1 MPKTVLLCPPT
12 YFDVLD
18 MKNPY
23 MLGESPVDKQKARMQ
38 WEALRRALETAGL
51 QIETIDPVPGLEDMV
66 FAANQIFVGYH
77 ETIGKFIVPSHMRF
91 ASRQRE
97 VAHYVEWFRGR
108 GYKVI
113 EVDFGDEYLE
123 GSGDLIWHPDR
134 SRIYA
139 GHAFRSTI
147 GGIRHLAEAMQKLG
161 IPVVALELVDERFYH
176 LDTCFCPLNNEAVLI
191 FPGAFAKVS
200 LDQLRGYWR
209 RVHVI
214 TEEEAAGFIAN
225 GIVANGHFLTARI
238 TGNLERILA
247 QEGLK
252 PVIVETSEFEK
263 SGGSCFCMK
272 NFID

>member
-1 MPKTVLLCPPT
+1 MPKTALLCPPT

-23 MLGESPVDKQKARMQ
+23 MLGESPVDKQKARQQ
-38 WEALRRALETAGL
+38 WEALRRALETAGV
-51 QIETIDPVPGLEDMV
+51 QIATIDPVPGLEDMV
-66 FAANQIFVGYH
+66 FAANQVFVGH
-77 ETIGKFIVPSHMRF
+77 HAKIGKFIVPSHMRF

-97 VAHYVEWFRGR
+97 VAHYVEWFRAR

-123 GSGDLIWHPDR
+123 GNGDLIWHPDW

-139 GHAFRSTI
+139 GHAFRSTV
-147 GGIRHLAEAMQKLG
+147 GGIRHLDEAMQKLG
-161 IPVVALELVDERFYH
+161 IPVVALELMDERFYH

-191 FPGAFAKVS
+191 FPGAFAKAS
-200 LDQLRGYWR
+200 LDQLRGYWQ
-209 RVHVI
+209 RVHEI

-225 GIVANGHFLTARI
+225 GIVANGHFLTPRV

-247 QEGLK
+247 QEKLK
-252 PVIVETSEFEK
+252 PLVVETSEYEK

>member
-1 MPKTVLLCPPT
+1 MSKTALLCPPN

-23 MLGESPVDKQKARMQ
+23 MLGESPVDKQKARTQ
-38 WEALRRALETAGL
+38 WEALRIALEKAGVK
-51 QIETIDPVPGLEDMV
+51 IETIEPVPGLEDMV
-66 FAANQIFVGYH
+66 FAANQVFVGHH
-77 ETIGKFIVPSHMRF
+77 EQIGKFIVPSHMRF

-97 VAHYVEWFRGR
+97 VAHYVEWFKAK
-108 GYKVI
+108 GYKII
-113 EVDFGDEYLE
+113 EIDFDDEYLE

-147 GGIRHLAEAMQKLG
+147 GGIRHLEEAMSKLG
-161 IPVVALELVDERFYH
+161 IPVVALELTDERFYH
-176 LDTCFCPLNNEAVLI
+176 LDTCFSPLNNDALLI
-191 FPGAFAKVS
+191 FPGAFAHAS
-200 LDQLRGYWR
+200 RDQLHTYWP
-209 RVHVI
+209 RVHEI
-214 TEEEAAGFIAN
+214 TEDEAVGFIAN
-225 GIVANGHFLTARI
+225 GIVANGHFLTPRV
-238 TGNLERILA
+238 TPNLEKVLN

-252 PVIVETSEFEK
+252 PVVVDTSEFEK

>member
-1 MPKTVLLCPPT
+1 MPKTALLCPPA

-23 MLGESPVDKQKARMQ
+23 MLGESPVDKQKAHQQ
-38 WEALRRALETAGL
+38 WEALRRALETAGV

-66 FAANQIFVGYH
+66 FAANQVFVGYH
-77 ETIGKFIVPSHMRF
+77 EKIGKFIVPSHMRF

-97 VAHYVEWFRGR
+97 VAHYVEWFRVR

-123 GSGDLIWHPDR
+123 GNGDLIWHPDR

-139 GHAFRSTI
+139 GHAFRSTV
-147 GGIRHLAEAMQKLG
+147 GGIRHLDESMQKLG
-161 IPVVALELVDERFYH
+161 IPVVALEMIDERFYH

-191 FPGAFAKVS
+191 FPGAFAKAS
-200 LDQLRGYWR
+200 LDQLRGYWQ

-225 GIVANGHFLTARI
+225 GIVANGHFLTPRV

-247 QEGLK
+247 QEKLT
-252 PVIVETSEFEK
+252 PLVVDTSEYEK